1 MNEVPLMT
9 IEPGAVVVILLYAV
23 ALYVIVVVSPRL
35 SPSLRVPAPWWR
47 NVRFWA
53 AFVAAT
59 QMVVYA
65 LFS

>member
-1 MNEVPLMT
+1 MS
-9 IEPGAVVVILLYAV
+9 IEPGAILVILLYGL

-35 SPSLRVPAPWWR
+35 TPSLRVNAPWWR

-53 AFVAAT
+53 AFVAVT
-59 QMVVYA
+59 QIVVYA

>member
-1 MNEVPLMT
+1 MS
-9 IEPGAVVVILLYAV
+9 IEPGAILVILLYAV
-23 ALYVIVVVSPRL
+23 ALYVILVVAPRL

-53 AFVAAT
+53 ALVAVT
-59 QMVVYA
+59 QIVVYA